1 MARVAFEE
9 CRRNSIAALVR
20 IENNMIVGNAT
31 DQPVPIS
38 KVGMIVWNDLPFVI
52 LWQFETNHR
61 LGQLR

>member
-1 MARVAFEE
+1 
-9 CRRNSIAALVR
+9 
-20 IENNMIVGNAT
+20 
-31 DQPVPIS
+31 VPIS